1 MAEKELNV
9 EADEQEFIFSDEQ
22 FNQVIAEQ
30 KAERMKSLRRH
41 KLPARLTLEEA
52 LTALTKTELEDIQY
66 NLNLP
71 VANNI
76 NRVKKA
82 EMVEAIL
89 PEVVKFAQRWFVSAF
104 EDQKDI
110 FDYVCQHEG
119 QVRDLQLE
127 DGRLDYLRGIGIMY
141 CGLSDGQLVWY
152 MPKEIQ
158 EEYGKINNGAFQ
170 QATALNTE
178 VIRLASGL
186 VFYYGVMDYDQ
197 LYAKVCDYID
207 DDLEFAD
214 FIGIILN
221 GGCWYDNIQ
230 AGKHDLM
237 YAELINVE
245 ALQEE
250 QLRNTSV
257 DYADL
262 PYNKVWDAGQE
273 AYIESTDEYRALA
286 QFLMNKCKLDV
297 LQAAEA
303 VRSINIIIQNGY
315 GMKEIVGFLKD
326 QKLVLP
332 KEEETQELYELIGRY
347 DSTLPKWVLKG
358 HTQAELANMPHGSV
372 VRVGKK
378 IGRNDPCPCGSGKKY
393 KNCCIDKNY

>member
-119 QVRDLQLE
+119 QVRELQLE

-245 ALQEE
+245 ALQGE